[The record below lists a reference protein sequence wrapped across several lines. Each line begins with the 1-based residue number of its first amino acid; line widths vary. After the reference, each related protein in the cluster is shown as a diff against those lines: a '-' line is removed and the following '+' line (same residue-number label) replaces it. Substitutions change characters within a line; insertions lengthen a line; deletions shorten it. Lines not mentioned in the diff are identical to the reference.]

1 MEIEN
6 LEEKATYITILS
18 HDLKIPTIA
27 QIRALELLI
36 NGQFG
41 ELSKEQKE
49 ILRLILESCKGLYK
63 VILTLLITCNLEDEI
78 INQTS

>member
-1 MEIEN
+1 MKITN
-6 LEEKATYITILS
+6 LKEKATYITILS

-41 ELSKEQKE
+41 ELTKEQKE
-49 ILRLILESCKGLYK
+49 IISLILESCKSLYK
-63 VILTLLITCNLEDEI
+63 VILTLLITCKLEEEI
-78 INQTS
+78 LNQSS

>member
-1 MEIEN
+1 MKIKN

-41 ELSKEQKE
+41 ELSKEQIE
-49 ILRLILESCKGLYK
+49 IIRLILESCKGLYK
-63 VILTLLITCNLEDEI
+63 VILTYSSLAI
-78 INQTS
+78 

>member
-1 MEIEN
+1 MKITN
-6 LEEKATYITILS
+6 LKEKATYITILS

-41 ELSKEQKE
+41 ELTKEQKE
-49 ILRLILESCKGLYK
+49 IISLILE
-63 VILTLLITCNLEDEI
+63 
-78 INQTS
+78 